1 MRRLLFVLSAL
12 LSTLVVPSLAAGPK
26 VALLSTEFVLERK
39 FQEMQKA
46 ATAVGVTVTY
56 LHVDHASP
64 DAIHR
69 AIDGAALVIVDTP
82 RAEDQ
87 AAVEKAVGGLLR
99 ERQLPTM
106 NVMTM
111 SPPRTRRDWPSSAD
125 TRSDRPATSI
135 GVASDPGG
143 APVSAAS
150 PSGTA
155 SDVPAGSR

>member
-1 MRRLLFVLSAL
+1 MRRLLFALSAL
-12 LSTLVVPSLAAGPK
+12 LATLVVPSLAAGPK

-46 ATAVGVTVTY
+46 AAAVGVTMTY
-56 LHVDHASP
+56 LHIDHASP
-64 DAIHR
+64 DAIRR
-69 AIDGAALVIVDTP
+69 AIDGAVLVLVDTP

-111 SPPRTRRDWPSSAD
+111 SPPRTRYGVGISSD
-125 TRSDRPATSI
+125 ATETLFKYYTN
-135 GVASDPGG
+135 
-143 APVSAAS
+143 
-150 PSGTA
+150 GTA
-155 SDVPAGSR
+155 ANGG